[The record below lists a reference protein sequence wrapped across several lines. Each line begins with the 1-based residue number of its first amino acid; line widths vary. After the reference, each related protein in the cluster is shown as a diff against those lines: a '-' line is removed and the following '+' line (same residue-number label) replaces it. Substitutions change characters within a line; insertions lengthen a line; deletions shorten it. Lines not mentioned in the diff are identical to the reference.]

1 MAIMTEEERNKC
13 FAAIDI
19 ALSQMDTLVYENEAL
34 KAELTHAQSYKDD
47 AERYRY
53 CLQNS
58 FPVLVKSG
66 VTGIPDYWVCFRTI
80 LRAIMEVGRGESPN
94 EAIANAMKESK

>member
-13 FAAIDI
+13 LAAIDAAIEQMEEDVNEI
-19 ALSQMDTLVYENEAL
+19 ATLKKQLY
-34 KAELTHAQSYKDD
+34 HAQTYKDD

-53 CLQNS
+53 CLENS

-66 VTGIPDYWVCFRTI
+66 VAGIPDYWVCYRTI
-80 LRAIMEVGRGESPN
+80 LRAIIEVSKGETPN
-94 EAIANAMKESK
+94 EAIDKVLKESK